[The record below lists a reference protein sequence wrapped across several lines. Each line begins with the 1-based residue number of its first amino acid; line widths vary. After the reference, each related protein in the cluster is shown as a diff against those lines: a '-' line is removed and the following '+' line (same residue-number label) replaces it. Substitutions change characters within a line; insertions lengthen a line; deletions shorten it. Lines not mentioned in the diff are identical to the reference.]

1 MSPGLVLLTGLALS
15 VIAAL
20 APAGLGAE
28 PVPSWSWLAWLGAFA
43 VGALRFR
50 RGGSTAAQLARRIV
64 WLLPFVLTLAL
75 PAALLAAH
83 GARSTAALAL
93 VARSLAATTAAAGTA
108 FVLGPLGLTRG
119 VRELGL
125 PERLALMLEAAL
137 VALASMLARTRAMLR
152 ARAARRGRDSAWGL
166 LLRHPLAT
174 LAGFGRFGAALLLRT
189 LERAEAQDRDR
200 LARGAGAP

>member
-1 MSPGLVLLTGLALS
+1 MSPGRVLLTGLALS

-83 GARSTAALAL
+83 GARSSAALAL

-108 FVLGPLGLTRG
+108 FVLGPLGLTRA

-189 LERAEAQDRDR
+189 LERAEAQERAR

>member
-108 FVLGPLGLTRG
+108 FVLRPSGSR
-119 VRELGL
+119 
-125 PERLALMLEAAL
+125 
-137 VALASMLARTRAMLR
+137 
-152 ARAARRGRDSAWGL
+152 
-166 LLRHPLAT
+166 
-174 LAGFGRFGAALLLRT
+174 
-189 LERAEAQDRDR
+189 
-200 LARGAGAP
+200 

>member
-15 VIAAL
+15 VIAGL
-20 APAGLGAE
+20 APAGLGGE

-43 VGALRFR
+43 IGVLRFR

-83 GARSTAALAL
+83 GARSGVAVAL

-108 FVLGPLGLTRG
+108 FVLGPLGVTRA
-119 VRELGL
+119 VRALGL
-125 PERLALMLEAAL
+125 PEQLAVMLEAAL
-137 VALASMLARTRAMLR
+137 VALTSMLARTRAMLR

-166 LLRHPLAT
+166 LLRDPRAT
-174 LAGFGRFGAALLLRT
+174 LSGFGRFGAALLLRT
-189 LERAEAQDRDR
+189 LERAEAQERAR
-200 LARGAGAP
+200 LARGAGAR

>member
-1 MSPGLVLLTGLALS
+1 MSPGLVLLTGLLLS
-15 VIAAL
+15 GIAGL
-20 APAGLGAE
+20 APAGLGGA
-28 PVPSWSWLAWLGAFA
+28 PIPPWSWLVWLVAFA
-43 VGALRFR
+43 LGVLRFR
-50 RGGSTAAQLARRIV
+50 RGGSTAAQLVRRIA

-75 PAALLAAH
+75 PAAMLAAH

-137 VALASMLARTRAMLR
+137 VALASMLARARAMLR
-152 ARAARRGRDSAWGL
+152 ARAARRGRDSAWSL
-166 LLRHPLAT
+166 LLRHPRAT
-174 LAGFGRFGAALLLRT
+174 LSGFGRFGAALLLRT
-189 LERAEAQDRDR
+189 LERAEAQERAR

>member
-189 LERAEAQDRDR
+189 LERAEAQERAK

>member
-50 RGGSTAAQLARRIV
+50 RGGSTTAQLARRIV

-189 LERAEAQDRDR
+189 LERAEAQERAR

>member
-166 LLRHPLAT
+166 LLRHPRAT
-174 LAGFGRFGAALLLRT
+174 LSGFGRFGAALLLRT
-189 LERAEAQDRDR
+189 LERAEAQERAR

>member
-1 MSPGLVLLTGLALS
+1 MSPGRVLLTGLALS

-189 LERAEAQDRDR
+189 LERAEAQERAR

>member
-189 LERAEAQDRDR
+189 LERAEAQERAR